1 MVDYASIFDKF
12 NQQPRNLLE
21 AVEANRLKNQQEQER
36 QQTLRQTQQ
45 SIDFDEQNNPLKLA
59 KSQFDNMNEQ
69 DKFVEQELLQ
79 GSIEL
84 QPLLDAKNSQ
94 GVMQSL
100 QMRRNKLAQ
109 AGLRTDEID
118 NAIQLAQ
125 QGDFDT
131 LKQLTTSQIQA
142 GRAIGL
148 LNDNTQNLPAGIQY
162 HQKLEEGR
170 QMMGSSDPQVREQ
183 GKNIVNDIR
192 QVLKIEK
199 LPTGT
204 TFDNQTDTI
213 SNIGGVEDAIGA
225 QAYSTSYNKED
236 AKNVAYSGQGQINE
250 RNKVD
255 YENKGKVNTSKAIN
269 DDIQA
274 IKSYYDDLKI
284 KNINNGRLTLQERQ
298 AEDARLQKERD
309 AELQKIQT
317 DYANKSEIEKQKQIS
332 DITTQNKISEKE
344 RIEQDKIIVNAQAVY
359 PKIEQQAEETL
370 NLIDIL
376 INDPSL
382 YDATGV
388 LQSQMPTVFQNT
400 KDFELLKEQLSNQVF
415 LNAYESLR
423 GAQGITDVEGLK
435 ATLAKFQSSLSGSP
449 KLFIESAKNL
459 QKQITKS
466 TRGAKN
472 LADGKVFYKTQ
483 NNEQPETTQQPQQ
496 SNQAQERIRT
506 YNPQTGNFE

>member
-236 AKNVAYSGQGQINE
+236 AKNVAYNGQGQINE
-250 RNKVD
+250 QNKVD
-255 YENKGKVNTSKAIN
+255 YT
-269 DDIQA
+269 
-274 IKSYYDDLKI
+274 
-284 KNINNGRLTLQERQ
+284 
-298 AEDARLQKERD
+298 
-309 AELQKIQT
+309 
-317 DYANKSEIEKQKQIS
+317 NKSEIEKQKQIS

-370 NLIDIL
+370 NLIDRL

-400 KDFELLKEQLSNQVF
+400 KDFELLKEQLNNQVF